1 MLLKSQK
8 LNPAISQ
15 YRDRRFNGTQE
26 EFEDCLRKSTTL
38 YVGNLSFYTTEEQ
51 IFEVLPSSS
60 HPVKR
65 KKPHQPRLDELQ
77 TDPAD
82 DVQAEGFPLAC
93 MWQNWS
99 GTYHNGH

>member
-1 MLLKSQK
+1 MLLGAQK

-60 HPVKR
+60 HLLKR
-65 KKPHQPRLDELQ
+65 HRPGQPRLDELYI
-77 TDPAD
+77 DPAD
-82 DVQAEGFPLAC
+82 DGKA
-93 MWQNWS
+93 N
-99 GTYHNGH
+99 

>member
-1 MLLKSQK
+1 MLPLTPIGEWKKSVVRRQITHAVLLGMQK

-51 IFEVLPSSS
+51 IFEV
-60 HPVKR
+60 
-65 KKPHQPRLDELQ
+65 
-77 TDPAD
+77 
-82 DVQAEGFPLAC
+82 
-93 MWQNWS
+93 
-99 GTYHNGH
+99 

>member
-1 MLLKSQK
+1 MLRIAPTGAWQKSAVQRQIAHGVLLESQK

-51 IFEVLPSSS
+51 IFEVMPSFSHAKEAKEASS
-60 HPVKR
+60 V
-65 KKPHQPRLDELQ
+65 
-77 TDPAD
+77 
-82 DVQAEGFPLAC
+82 LARRAVDRSC
-93 MWQNWS
+93 
-99 GTYHNGH
+99 

>member
-1 MLLKSQK
+1 MLLDAQK

-26 EFEDCLRKSTTL
+26 EFDDCLRKSTTL

-60 HPVKR
+60 HLLQCH
-65 KKPHQPRLDELQ
+65 KPCQPRLDELS

-82 DVQAEGFPLAC
+82 DGHARKSPLHAC
-93 MWQNWS
+93 GKNFFFK
-99 GTYHNGH
+99 